1 VPRARTTK
9 PVTPEAAIFG
19 ERLHELRTKRGLTI
33 EALADDIEM
42 SRTYVSNLEVGAKV
56 PSLTTLLRLAAALDC
71 NVTDLVKVFN
81 GRDLRALV
89 KKRR

>member
-1 VPRARTTK
+1 MPRARTTK
-9 PVTPEAAIFG
+9 PVTSEAAIFG

-33 EALADDIEM
+33 EALAEDIEM